1 MGDDGQVVDTKKKI
15 NGPMST
21 RKTPISEDKN
31 VAKHPSHIYGKYVVV
46 STEKAPAILLCA
58 L

>member
-31 VAKHPSHIYGKYVVV
+31 VAKHPSISKYGSQVLA
-46 STEKAPAILLCA
+46 E
-58 L
+58 

>member
-1 MGDDGQVVDTKKKI
+1 MNTKQTC
-15 NGPMST
+15 T